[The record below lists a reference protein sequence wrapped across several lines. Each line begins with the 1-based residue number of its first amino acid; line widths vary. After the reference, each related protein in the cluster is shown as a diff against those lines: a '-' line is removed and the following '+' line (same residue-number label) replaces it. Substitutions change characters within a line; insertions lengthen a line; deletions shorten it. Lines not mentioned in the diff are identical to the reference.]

1 MKRKMFFAAV
11 NSILILAV
19 MLSFVQLALAVST
32 ADAKEKPELKN
43 DCLLTL
49 HYTHGENEFAGL
61 DVVLYH
67 VADLTNDVRYALS
80 GSFAAC
86 PVSVSGV
93 TSQSEWNEIA
103 VTLNSFIVSEKIA
116 PIKRTLTDENG
127 TAVFEGLT
135 AGLYLLNELRAEQ
148 GDAVYIFGSF
158 LVSVPGIDENG
169 KWVYDVTAKPKSVTV
184 NPSGDEITYRV
195 VKVWKGGGD
204 KRPESVTAG
213 IYKNGVLIRNVVLNA
228 SAGWMYS
235 WKAID
240 DGSVWSVAEAEIPE
254 GYTVRMQKNG
264 TTFDIINAC
273 SGGDNTPTT
282 GDTDSVYP
290 YLIVMAASGILL
302 IFIGAV
308 RRKKRDAE

>member
-43 DCLLTL
+43 DCSLTL

-67 VADLTNDVRYALS
+67 VADLTNDVQYALS
-80 GSFAAC
+80 GSFAPC

-116 PIKRTLTDENG
+116 PIKHTLTDENG

-169 KWVYDVTAKPKSVTV
+169 KSHP
-184 NPSGDEITYRV
+184 IFR
-195 VKVWKGGGD
+195 
-204 KRPESVTAG
+204 
-213 IYKNGVLIRNVVLNA
+213 
-228 SAGWMYS
+228 
-235 WKAID
+235 
-240 DGSVWSVAEAEIPE
+240 
-254 GYTVRMQKNG
+254 NG
-264 TTFDIINAC
+264 TWAF
-273 SGGDNTPTT
+273 
-282 GDTDSVYP
+282 
-290 YLIVMAASGILL
+290 
-302 IFIGAV
+302 
-308 RRKKRDAE
+308 

>member
-43 DCLLTL
+43 DCSLTL

-67 VADLTNDVRYALS
+67 VADLTNDVQYALS
-80 GSFAAC
+80 GSFAPC
-86 PVSVSGV
+86 PISVSGV

-116 PIKRTLTDENG
+116 PIKR
-127 TAVFEGLT
+127 
-135 AGLYLLNELRAEQ
+135 
-148 GDAVYIFGSF
+148 
-158 LVSVPGIDENG
+158 
-169 KWVYDVTAKPKSVTV
+169 
-184 NPSGDEITYRV
+184 
-195 VKVWKGGGD
+195 
-204 KRPESVTAG
+204 
-213 IYKNGVLIRNVVLNA
+213 
-228 SAGWMYS
+228 
-235 WKAID
+235 
-240 DGSVWSVAEAEIPE
+240 
-254 GYTVRMQKNG
+254 
-264 TTFDIINAC
+264 
-273 SGGDNTPTT
+273 TPTT

>member
-1 MKRKMFFAAV
+1 MMTATFTSTTSCLTSR
-11 NSILILAV
+11 IL
-19 MLSFVQLALAVST
+19 
-32 ADAKEKPELKN
+32 PERL
-43 DCLLTL
+43 
-49 HYTHGENEFAGL
+49 
-61 DVVLYH
+61 
-67 VADLTNDVRYALS
+67 
-80 GSFAAC
+80 
-86 PVSVSGV
+86 P
-93 TSQSEWNEIA
+93 
-103 VTLNSFIVSEKIA
+103 
-116 PIKRTLTDENG
+116 
-127 TAVFEGLT
+127 
-135 AGLYLLNELRAEQ
+135 
-148 GDAVYIFGSF
+148 
-158 LVSVPGIDENG
+158 
-169 KWVYDVTAKPKSVTV
+169 V

-213 IYKNGVLIRNVVLNA
+213 IYKNGVLIRNVVLNV

-254 GYTVRMQKNG
+254 GYTVRIQKNG

-302 IFIGAV
+302 ILIGAV

>member
-1 MKRKMFFAAV
+1 MKRKMLFAAV
-11 NSILILAV
+11 NSILIFAV
-19 MLSFVQLALAVST
+19 MLSFVQIALAVST

-43 DCLLTL
+43 DCSLTL
-49 HYTHGENEFAGL
+49 HYAHGENEFAGL
-61 DVVLYH
+61 DVLLYH
-67 VADLTNDVRYALS
+67 VADLTNDVQYALS
-80 GSFAAC
+80 GSFALC

-93 TSQSEWNEIA
+93 TSQNEWNEIA

-127 TAVFEGLT
+127 NAVFEGLA
-135 AGLYLLNELRAEQ
+135 AGLYLVNEVRAEQ
-148 GDAVYIFGSF
+148 EDAVHIFGSF
-158 LVSVPGIDENG
+158 LISVPGIDENG

-184 NPSGDEITYRV
+184 EPSGDEITYRV
-195 VKVWKGGGD
+195 VKVWKGSGD

-213 IYKNGVLIRNVVLNA
+213 IYKNGVLVRNVVLDA

-235 WKAID
+235 WKAVD

-254 GYTVRMQKNG
+254 GYTVRIQKNG

-273 SGGDNTPTT
+273 SGGDDTPTT

-290 YLIVMAASGILL
+290 YLMIMVASGMLL